1 MFDIGGPELILV
13 AIIAIIIIG
22 PKELPAA
29 IRTVTAVIRKARGLA
44 SDFRSGLDEMV
55 RESELNEVKEDIE
68 KSLDL
73 DEFENSIG
81 GDIKEALDPDEDFD
95 GAFDYE
101 GDWYGPDEE
110 DGTSAD
116 STDDAAGTPETETV
130 ALDEETAT
138 TGTPDENPTAEGPD
152 LDDAER
158 KPRADAAS

>member
-13 AIIAIIIIG
+13 AIIAIIVIG

-55 RESELNEVKEDIE
+55 RESELNDVKEDIE

-73 DEFENSIG
+73 DEFENSIS
-81 GDIKEALDPDEDFD
+81 GDIKEALDPDEEFD

-110 DGTSAD
+110 DGTSAA
-116 STDDAAGTPETETV
+116 STGDDTKTETV
-130 ALDEETAT
+130 SGDEETVT
-138 TGTPDENPTAEGPD
+138 TVSPEESPTAEGPD
-152 LDDAER
+152 IDDAER
-158 KPRADAAS
+158 TPRADAAS